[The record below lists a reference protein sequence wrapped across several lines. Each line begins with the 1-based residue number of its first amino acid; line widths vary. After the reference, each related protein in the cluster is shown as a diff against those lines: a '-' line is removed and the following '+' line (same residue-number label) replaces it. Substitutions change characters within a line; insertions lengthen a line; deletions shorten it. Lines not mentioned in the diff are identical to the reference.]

1 MEERFGLFT
10 IGQFAALHGINKKT
24 LMWYDEI
31 GIFKPAVIRKNGYR
45 YYAHFQSSTL
55 EAILMLR
62 NLDVPVKKIQNF
74 LDNRSDENL
83 KTLLKEQTAELEQRL
98 AKMQAMKKTLA
109 RQLADID
116 EWAQADLNDFQI
128 TEKEQEHLIL
138 LHTSKNIAWEEDVK
152 NLMDEIR
159 RRDLGNLYDA
169 TYGALL
175 PVSSLYNKDYSDYR
189 AVFLT
194 APNLCPGAGIHIKP
208 AGKYLQMYYRGDI
221 DHMSDA
227 YRRLM
232 EYAQLHKIQ
241 LSGYAY
247 ETVLNELTV
256 TRAEDYLTRIEV
268 GLA

>member
-1 MEERFGLFT
+1 MKS
-10 IGQFAALHGINKKT
+10 AA
-24 LMWYDEI
+24 
-31 GIFKPAVIRKNGYR
+31 
-45 YYAHFQSSTL
+45 
-55 EAILMLR
+55 
-62 NLDVPVKKIQNF
+62 
-74 LDNRSDENL
+74 
-83 KTLLKEQTAELEQRL
+83 
-98 AKMQAMKKTLA
+98 
-109 RQLADID
+109 
-116 EWAQADLNDFQI
+116 
-128 TEKEQEHLIL
+128 
-138 LHTSKNIAWEEDVK
+138 
-152 NLMDEIR
+152 
-159 RRDLGNLYDA
+159 RDLGNLYDA